1 MLVELQISRL
11 IIIEEFQSFLFS
23 LDTFLMV
30 YEPSRDFSLS
40 VAADLEVV
48 AGTLKLSTPL
58 AANRPIAA
66 VDIEFFDQG
75 SCEEVRFYS

>member
-48 AGTLKLSTPL
+48 AGALKLSTPL
-58 AANRPIAA
+58 AAILIVARCVAYPT
-66 VDIEFFDQG
+66 
-75 SCEEVRFYS
+75 EEAHM